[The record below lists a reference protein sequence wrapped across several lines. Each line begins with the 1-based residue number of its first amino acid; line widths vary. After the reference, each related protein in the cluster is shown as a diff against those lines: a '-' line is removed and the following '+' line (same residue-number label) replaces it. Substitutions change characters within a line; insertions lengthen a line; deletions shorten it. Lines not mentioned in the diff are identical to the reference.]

1 MTQPQ
6 IKMLSIDDRMLT
18 SELDRAGYRNMGIL
32 VKQVASFAEAQDILS
47 SETIDIIVINLDYEK
62 IDALTICRHFKSTT
76 NIAQLPVVLT
86 SVQTSAAVRK
96 KSLDAG
102 ADLFVEQP
110 LPRQYFIE
118 KLKKLLDQMT
128 RANDRVDLKETVK
141 ITFSNREFDLPIGD
155 ISSSGMLVAT
165 ELDFPDGA
173 VVNLSFLI
181 PGYKKAIE
189 CSGTVVRTI
198 RADGNT
204 ATKATGVGIRFEK
217 FDGDSE
223 KRLERY
229 IAKTSDKDGRM
240 IYYL

>member
-1 MTQPQ
+1 MTQQQ

-18 SELDRAGYRNMGIL
+18 TELDRAGYRNMGIL
-32 VKQVASFAEAQDILS
+32 VKQVSNFAEAQDLLS
-47 SETIDIIVINLDYEK
+47 VEKIDIIVINLDYEK
-62 IDALTICRHFKSTT
+62 IDAITICRHFKTHSETQE
-76 NIAQLPVVLT
+76 IPVVLT

-96 KSLDAG
+96 RSLEAG
-102 ADLFVEQP
+102 ANLFVEQP

-128 RANDRVDLKETVK
+128 RANDRVDLQETVTV
-141 ITFSNREFDLPIGD
+141 TFNGKKLTLPIGD

-165 ELDFPDGA
+165 DLSFPDGA
-173 VVNLSFLI
+173 VVQLSFTI
-181 PGYKKAIE
+181 PGFKKPIE

-198 RADGNT
+198 RNDGNT
-204 ATKATGVGIRFEK
+204 AIKSTGVGIRFEK

-229 IAKTSDKDGRM
+229 IAKTSDVDGRM